1 MSLGFKHFE
10 LLELLQQRNTLQEVM
25 KKTNLSERNIRYQID
40 ELNDELKKEYQIKF
54 NKNDIVWEN
63 NFNSLNDIFKDLN
76 KIFYSYSSLERV
88 DLIIFKIVLK
98 NEPININR
106 LSIDLE
112 VTKPTLRND
121 LKKAKIYLEKF
132 NIHIIQQE
140 NSIYN
145 LEYNKLDLC
154 YFLASYIDKY
164 QILTLNKIYP
174 KRINYFY
181 KEMNETFLEF
191 FEESYK
197 TLEEL
202 KRCFNYSISDNS
214 FNLFLSFLLTVI
226 KFSPEF
232 KDQINNNFYKN
243 TIEYK
248 KIISNM
254 SIFKE
259 NQKIIITDFLIGLSY
274 TKSNPLLIFGNWI
287 NIEMEIYKSIKKF
300 SQLYSIDLSRDKVLL
315 NELINHIKPM
325 LYRSSKKIF
334 LENSIYNEIMDLYE
348 KIFYSVKYSFENLEK
363 NLNIIISDDEIA
375 FITLMFHRA
384 LKRNTVNKAIKNIA
398 VICNYGLSASR
409 FLEERLNEVFYIENT
424 RTYSL
429 NDFYKSNLESYDLII
444 STIDI
449 NDYSE
454 NIPLIKVNPLLTE
467 EDIKLLKNFN
477 FKKQREKICFDEF
490 INTLENNNISIDKKN
505 LKDII
510 FSNFSNFFIE
520 NKKNEH
526 ENLSLIEKDLFNE
539 ADCSNLSEAIK
550 VSCSQLLKK
559 GYINEDYIE
568 SLLSKQS
575 INNPNLFI
583 GNQTILP
590 HTIGNNSVFSTKFSF
605 LKLKNPIFIKNKK
618 CSFII
623 TFCTDRKTE
632 YVDFLIKITE
642 FFNNPGNE
650 ENILTLPIEEIY
662 NRIETL

>member
-25 KKTNLSERNIRYQID
+25 RKTNLSERNIRYQID
-40 ELNDELKKEYQIKF
+40 ELNDELKREYQIKF
-54 NKNDIVWEN
+54 NKNDIIWEN

-121 LKKAKIYLEKF
+121 LKKAKLYLEKF

-197 TLEEL
+197 TLEKL

-248 KIISNM
+248 KMISKM

-300 SQLYSIDLSRDKVLL
+300 SQLYSIDLSKDKILL

-348 KIFYSVKYSFENLEK
+348 KLFYSVKYSFENLEK
-363 NLNIIISDDEIA
+363 NLNIIISDDETA

-384 LKRNTVNKAIKNIA
+384 LKRNTSNKTVKNVAI
-398 VICNYGLSASR
+398 ICNYGLSASK
-409 FLEERLNEVFYIENT
+409 FLEERLNEVFYIQNT
-424 RTYSL
+424 KTYSL
-429 NDFYKSNLESYDLII
+429 NDFYKSNLKSYDLII

-520 NKKNEH
+520 NNKNEN
-526 ENLSLIEKDLFNE
+526 ENLSLIEKDLFSE

-550 VSCSQLLKK
+550 VSCYQLLKK

-575 INNPNLFI
+575 LNNPNLFI

-590 HTIGNNSVFSTKFSF
+590 HAIGNNSVFSTKLSF
-605 LKLKNPIFIKNKK
+605 LKLKNPIFIKNKE